1 MKLRL
6 VRGFCISVTYLLWRA
21 GRSMQRLAFANN
33 CLPRR
38 NYARQQHQCEH
49 RVRVKQ
55 RNVGLIRACHG
66 RCDRPPQPFL
76 GAVALIESVLQKK
89 HLRNARAKG
98 IVWDG
103 T

>member
-1 MKLRL
+1 MHANSTNANIGLGLNKETWVLSARVMVGAI
-6 VRGFCISVTYLLWRA
+6 VRPAVS
-21 GRSMQRLAFANN
+21 
-33 CLPRR
+33 
-38 NYARQQHQCEH
+38 
-49 RVRVKQ
+49 
-55 RNVGLIRACHG
+55 
-66 RCDRPPQPFL
+66 